1 MPPQGQPPMP
11 PEGQP
16 MPPEGQP
23 MPPEGQAT
31 PEDVMGAQEEQQRA
45 QIEQIAATAPQPEK
59 PYTYKAIDKF
69 ADAMNDFVGS
79 VDPSMQAA
87 EYNPPEGEKKLD
99 APLPAEVYVPFAVI
113 MGFVSQMGGYEKYLM
128 NPEEL
133 ISDTALA
140 KGAANFKRMGKD
152 KKLMEA
158 LQAGPEEAPEEEG
171 EAEMSEAE
179 VETGRMPDDVSPE
192 DEEIMNMM

>member
-1 MPPQGQPPMP
+1 MNPEQEEMMQQQQG
-11 PEGQP
+11 
-16 MPPEGQP
+16 
-23 MPPEGQAT
+23 MPPEGQAS
-31 PEDVMGAQEEQQRA
+31 PEDVMMAQEEQQRA

-69 ADAMNDFVGS
+69 ADAMNSFVGS
-79 VDPSMQAA
+79 VDESMQAA

-113 MGFVSQMGGYEKYLM
+113 MGFISQLGGYEKYVM
-128 NPEEL
+128 NPEDL

-158 LQAGPEEAPEEEG
+158 LKAGPEEAPEED
-171 EAEMSEAE
+171 EAAMSEAE
-179 VETGRMPDDVSPE
+179 METGRMPDDVSPE